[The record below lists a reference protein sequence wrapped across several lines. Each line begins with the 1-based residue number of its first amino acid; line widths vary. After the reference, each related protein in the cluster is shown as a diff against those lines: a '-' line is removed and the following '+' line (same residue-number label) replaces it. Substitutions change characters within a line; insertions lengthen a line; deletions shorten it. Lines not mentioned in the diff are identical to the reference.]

1 MIAPQAEYIFIKLIS
16 SMDFG
21 GGGEADSFETSFQ

>member
-1 MIAPQAEYIFIKLIS
+1 MIAPQAEYIFIKQIS
-16 SMDFG
+16 SMDL